1 MPVKLKDFTRK
12 LRRIFVSKKKTT
24 ILMIIG
30 LAGIVL
36 IGLSDMNSSSEKIKK
51 PSKTDEITVESY
63 IQQLEKKT
71 EKIVSQINGAGKSR
85 IMITADTSKEY
96 DYAVD
101 QSKSEEIS
109 NQNELSTDL
118 QTQIVL
124 IDGDEGE
131 NALIKKS
138 IEPKIRGVLV
148 LCEGADDIEINEK
161 ITQAV
166 KTVLGVPSN
175 KICVLK
181 LK

>member
-1 MPVKLKDFTRK
+1 MPVKLKDFTQK
-12 LRRIFVSKKKTT
+12 LGRIFVDKKKTK
-24 ILMIIG
+24 ILLIIG
-30 LAGIVL
+30 IVGMVL
-36 IGLSDMNSSSEKIKK
+36 IGLSDIGSSSEKSK
-51 PSKTDEITVESY
+51 KTDEITIESY
-63 IQQLEKKT
+63 IDELEKKT
-71 EKIVSQINGAGKSR
+71 QKIVSQINGAGKSR

-101 QSKSEEIS
+101 QNKSEEIS
-109 NQNELSTDL
+109 NQSELSTDI
-118 QTQIVL
+118 QTEIVL
-124 IDGDEGE
+124 IDGDDGE
-131 NALIKKS
+131 SALVKKS